1 MKTLEQFSKEQKTIQ
16 VTTAWYLS
24 DISEFRG
31 KQELYTKQAPQKLKV
46 LKEHAM
52 IESAISSNRIEGI
65 EIDKKR
71 IGTIM
76 FGRPILKDRNEEEV
90 AGYKSALKVIHEDP
104 SDLLIS
110 EKIIKKL
117 HMLIR
122 GEVWDS
128 GKYKEKDGDIIEK
141 YPDGHQRI
149 RFKTVSAS
157 QTPMYMRNLGPLWDQ

>member
-71 IGTIM
+71 IGTII
-76 FGRPILKDRNEEEV
+76 FGRPIFKDINQNE
-90 AGYKSALKVIHEDP
+90 
-104 SDLLIS
+104 
-110 EKIIKKL
+110 
-117 HMLIR
+117 
-122 GEVWDS
+122 
-128 GKYKEKDGDIIEK
+128 
-141 YPDGHQRI
+141 
-149 RFKTVSAS
+149 
-157 QTPMYMRNLGPLWDQ
+157 

>member
-65 EIDKKR
+65 EIDKKSNQVV
-71 IGTIM
+71 
-76 FGRPILKDRNEEEV
+76 FFFLN
-90 AGYKSALKVIHEDP
+90 
-104 SDLLIS
+104 LLS
-110 EKIIKKL
+110 
-117 HMLIR
+117 
-122 GEVWDS
+122 
-128 GKYKEKDGDIIEK
+128 
-141 YPDGHQRI
+141 
-149 RFKTVSAS
+149 
-157 QTPMYMRNLGPLWDQ
+157 